1 MGMYSFEK
9 IIHGLSR
16 VLNIGSGIV
25 LAIMMGLVFINVL
38 IRAVWKPILGA
49 YEITSFLAA
58 LVIALAVAHCAVKK
72 GHVAITLFADQ
83 LSQRVQ
89 AILDAIVSILGF
101 ALYTVLAW
109 QCTKYA
115 IVIIKSGEVSITLE
129 LPFYPFV
136 FVIAFGILMLALVL
150 LNDLFRSIPR
160 IYK

>member
-1 MGMYSFEK
+1 MYSFEK

-16 VLNIGSGIV
+16 MLNIVSGIV

-38 IRAVWKPILGA
+38 IRAVWRPILGA
-49 YEITSFLAA
+49 YEITAFLAA

-72 GHVAITLFADQ
+72 GHVAITLLADR

-89 AILDAIVSILGF
+89 AVLDAIVSILGF

-109 QCTKYA
+109 QVTKYA
-115 IVIIKSGEVSITLE
+115 VVIIKSGEVSITLE

-150 LNDLFRSIPR
+150 LNDFFRSIPR

>member
-1 MGMYSFEK
+1 MYSFEK

-16 VLNIGSGIV
+16 MLNIVSGIV

-38 IRAVWKPILGA
+38 IRAVWRPILGA
-49 YEITSFLAA
+49 YEITAFLAA

-72 GHVAITLFADQ
+72 GHVAITLLADR

-89 AILDAIVSILGF
+89 AVLDAIVSILGF

-109 QCTKYA
+109 QVTKYA
-115 IVIIKSGEVSITLE
+115 VVIIKSGEVSITLE
-129 LPFYPFV
+129 LPFFPFV

-150 LNDLFRSIPR
+150 LNDFFRSIPR